1 MGKKYWI
8 ISSLLALS
16 LIGLTA
22 CADTAAV
29 EQKQREAD
37 QQKLEEAIK
46 KHEKALADQQKQ
58 KEEEKQKR
66 EQAKKEKEAE
76 IPVVQIIDPQT
87 NEVIEALIPIEMG
100 YKTEDDQYKKALTNW
115 AKAIARGT
123 DTTTGY
129 DKRMTLDKIGENGE
143 VIKGTHQVI
152 LDEAELVEAVLQASE
167 KGGKVEL
174 PLYITE
180 SGYSPEEV
188 PHLNEVIVATY
199 TTYFNRNV
207 EGRSKNI
214 ELSAEAI
221 NNIILGVGD
230 HFSFNT
236 TVGPSDEA
244 HGYQPAEEIV
254 NKKIVMGIG
263 GGICQTSSTLFNAID
278 MLNVSYVELHNHSL
292 QVGYVPEG
300 RDATV
305 SYGGLDFRF
314 TNTTGVP
321 LLITT
326 HTENGAL
333 TVEIRTSKANKER
346 L

>member
-16 LIGLTA
+16 LIGLTG

-29 EQKQREAD
+29 EQKQKEID
-37 QQKLEEAIK
+37 QKKLEETIK
-46 KHEKALADQQKQ
+46 KHEKELAEQLQR

-76 IPVVQIIDPQT
+76 IPIVQIINPQT

-100 YKTEDDQYKKALTNW
+100 YKADDAQYKKALTNW
-115 AKAIARGT
+115 AKALARGT
-123 DTTTGY
+123 DTTAGY
-129 DKRMTLDKIGENGE
+129 DKRMILDKIGENGE
-143 VIKGTHQVI
+143 IIKGTNQVI
-152 LDEAELVEAVLQASE
+152 LDEAELVEAVLEASE
-167 KGGKVEL
+167 KGGKIEL

-180 SGYSPEEV
+180 SGYSPEVV
-188 PHLNEVIVATY
+188 PHLNEVVVATY

-207 EGRSKNI
+207 AGRTKNI

-221 NNIILGVGD
+221 NNIILGAGD

-254 NKKIVMGIG
+254 NGKIVMGIG
-263 GGICQTSSTLFNAID
+263 GGICQTSSTLYNAID
-278 MLNVSYVELHNHSL
+278 MLGVSYVELHNHSL
-292 QVGYVPEG
+292 EVAYVPKG